1 MPAAPV
7 LAIDLGGTKLAAAL
21 VEGGRVLARR
31 EIPTDRAAG
40 PGHWIDDAIAL
51 VTDWSSFAAVG
62 IAVTGAVR
70 HGLWRALNPD
80 TLPIPENYPL
90 ATEVARRL
98 RLPVTARN
106 DAQAA
111 AWGEFRFGEAA
122 GRDVIFVTVSTGL
135 GGGIVTGGR
144 LLEGRTGLAGHLGI
158 APIATSDGIRMLEEI
173 ASGSALARRAAAKGG
188 PRAVTAAAHRGES
201 WAEAMLDDVV
211 APLALALRRLQL
223 ELDPDRIVIGGG
235 LGLAPGYLDRLR
247 HHLAELPDWVRPTLT
262 AATLGADAGLIGIAD
277 IAATKLE
284 ENNR

>member
-40 PGHWIDDAIAL
+40 PDRWLDDAVAL
-51 VTDWSSFAAVG
+51 VTDWSSCAAVG
-62 IAVTGAVR
+62 VAVTGAVR
-70 HGLWRALNPD
+70 RGLWRALNPD

-90 ATEVARRL
+90 AAEVTRRL

-122 GRDVIFVTVSTGL
+122 GHDLIFVTISTGL
-135 GGGIVTGGR
+135 GGGVVTGGR
-144 LLEGRTGLAGHLGI
+144 LLEGRTGLAGHVGI
-158 APIATSDGIRMLEEI
+158 APVATPAGVRMLEEI
-173 ASGSALARRAAAKGG
+173 ASGSALARRAAAEGG
-188 PRAVTAAAHRGES
+188 PHAVTAAAHRGER
-201 WAEAMLDDVV
+201 WAAAMLDDVV

-235 LGLAPGYLDRLR
+235 LGLAPGYLARLR
-247 HHLAELPDWVRPTLT
+247 HHLAELPDGMRPTLT

-277 IAATKLE
+277 LAVTELE
-284 ENNR
+284 EKNR